1 MKYETK
7 LDACREWVRGFN
19 AFPYNMIEKLIS
31 SDYGSWTEITPP
43 TKHDSVYVD
52 DYGSGEI
59 IEIYENDDGEKFVK
73 VELYY
78 GSNSDEEYVEVSIND
93 VNIEHNDFLPM
104 WGTLWQFDDSCD
116 DWWIENNLDKMAE
129 CGFRIYESYEFGY
142 FFGIDGAGYDFYE
155 SHWIPLYD
163 ARGLHWH
170 KSE

>member
-31 SDYGSWTEITPP
+31 SDYGSWTEVTPITEN
-43 TKHDSVYVD
+43 DRVYVSEYNG
-52 DYGSGEI
+52 YGEV
-59 IEIYENDDGEKFVK
+59 IEIYENEDDEKIAK
-73 VELYY
+73 VELD
-78 GSNSDEEYVEVSIND
+78 SEEEVVEVSIND
-93 VNIEHNDFLPM
+93 IEVERDDFLPM
-104 WGTLWQFDDSCD
+104 WGTMWQFDDSCD

-163 ARGLHWH
+163 VRGLKWH
-170 KSE
+170 KGE

>member
-31 SDYGSWTEITPP
+31 SDYGSWTEVTPITEN
-43 TKHDSVYVD
+43 DRVYVSEYNG
-52 DYGSGEI
+52 YGEV
-59 IEIYENDDGEKFVK
+59 IEIYENEDDEKIAK
-73 VELYY
+73 VELD
-78 GSNSDEEYVEVSIND
+78 SEEEVVEVSIND
-93 VNIEHNDFLPM
+93 IEVERDDFLPM
-104 WGTLWQFDDSCD
+104 WGTLWQFGDSID
-116 DWWIENNLDKMAE
+116 DWWLENNLDKMAE

-163 ARGLHWH
+163 VRGLKWH
-170 KSE
+170 KGE